1 MNQNYSPLQ
10 KERKPSALY
19 VLIVQ
24 STTPLY
30 GVSKRPA
37 FNISSWFWTR
47 SFTLSIGAAAVLE
60 MIAAAPLSPKFSIKC
75 SFFSLGTTFA
85 IWKKWKKGYIS
96 HTTVGI
102 ICWLQIKSLQI
113 WTLKQMHTFKNW
125 LKKGS
130 LCQKE
135 CPFLYLDEFTNCW
148 KTFTRV
154 QVPKWQV
161 LQFDLQF
168 LFFHH

>member
-113 WTLKQMHTFKNW
+113 WSLKQMHTFKNW

-148 KTFTRV
+148 KMYS
-154 QVPKWQV
+154 
-161 LQFDLQF
+161 
-168 LFFHH
+168 